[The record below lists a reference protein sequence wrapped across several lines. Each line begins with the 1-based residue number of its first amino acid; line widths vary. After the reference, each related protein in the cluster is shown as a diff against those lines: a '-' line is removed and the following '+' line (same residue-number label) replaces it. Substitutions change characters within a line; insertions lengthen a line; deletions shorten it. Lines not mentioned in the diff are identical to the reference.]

1 MDTREYRSAIQQ
13 TIRAA
18 YLARLA
24 NYLELVDESRSPED
38 HRKCVELL
46 AKLSDAYPEADEGK
60 KLPTVQI
67 SIGGMVVNAAP
78 QANTQAGQA
87 LPVVDATPLTWEP
100 TDLMR
105 EALVVNLDIEPLLLE
120 RPE

>member
-24 NYLELVDESRSPED
+24 NYLELVDESNSPED

-60 KLPTVQI
+60 KLPTVNI
-67 SIGGMVVNAAP
+67 SIGGVAV
-78 QANTQAGQA
+78 QATQTVQ
-87 LPVVDATPLTWEP
+87 PVMLVQDATPVTWEP
-100 TDLMR
+100 TDLMK

-120 RPE
+120 RPQA

>member
-24 NYLELVDESRSPED
+24 NYLELVDESNSPED

-60 KLPTVQI
+60 KLPTVNI
-67 SIGGMVVNAAP
+67 NIGGMAV
-78 QANTQAGQA
+78 QAVQTVQPVA
-87 LPVVDATPLTWEP
+87 LAMDATPTTWEP

-120 RPE
+120 KP